1 MATINKVIIMTNRDD
16 RNEDY
21 SPSENVGA
29 AFSVNYEMSLRDSSI
44 MEMYD
49 EGLST
54 YQIAEELEL
63 NRHTVSKVLKKNQ
76 IETRTIA
83 DYHKLKHE
91 EVIELFNK
99 GKDKKEI
106 AGILELT
113 DYTVRKVLEERGL
126 LLKKRDRNTILIAR
140 YVQMKN
146 KGYDNESISIFLGIT
161 QKQLNKH
168 IRNSGV
174 NVTAVR
180 HKTKTIENIADLIR
194 KRLEGFKVTELSL
207 EYGLDLLLLREI
219 FYDFGL
225 CCEV

>member
-1 MATINKVIIMTNRDD
+1 METSNKVITMANKDD

-21 SPSENVGA
+21 SPSEDVGSG
-29 AFSVNYEMSLRDSSI
+29 FSVNHEMSLRDNSI
-44 MEMYD
+44 VELYD
-49 EGLST
+49 EGKST
-54 YQIAEELEL
+54 YQIADELEL

-91 EVIELFNK
+91 EVVELFNK

-106 AGILELT
+106 AEILELT

-126 LLKKRDRNTILIAR
+126 LLRKMDRDTILIAR
-140 YVQMKN
+140 YIQMKN

-161 QKQLNKH
+161 QKQLNKN

-180 HKTKTIENIADLIR
+180 YKTKTIENIADLVR
-194 KRLEGFKVTELSL
+194 KRLEGFKIAELSL

-225 CCEV
+225 CCDV

>member
-1 MATINKVIIMTNRDD
+1 MTNRDNQ
-16 RNEDY
+16 NEDH
-21 SPSENVGA
+21 SPSNDAGA
-29 AFSVNYEMSLRDSSI
+29 GFSVNYEVSHRDSSI
-44 MEMYD
+44 VELYD

-91 EVIELFNK
+91 EVIELFYK

-106 AGILELT
+106 AKILELT
-113 DYTVRKVLEERGL
+113 DYTVRKVLEKRGL
-126 LLKKRDRNTILIAR
+126 LLKKKDRDTILIAR

-146 KGYDNESISIFLGIT
+146 KGYDNESVSIFLGIT

-194 KRLEGFKVTELSL
+194 KRLEGTKVTDLAL
-207 EYGLDLLLLREI
+207 EHGLDLLLLREI

-225 CCEV
+225 CCEI

>member
-1 MATINKVIIMTNRDD
+1 MTNRDEQH
-16 RNEDY
+16 EDY
-21 SPSENVGA
+21 SPSEDVGSG
-29 AFSVNYEMSLRDSSI
+29 FSVSHEVSQRDSSI
-44 MEMYD
+44 VELYD
-49 EGLST
+49 EGKST

-91 EVIELFNK
+91 EVVKLFNK
-99 GKDKKEI
+99 GKGKKEI
-106 AGILELT
+106 AVILELT

-126 LLKKRDRNTILIAR
+126 VFKKKDRDTILIAR
-140 YVQMKN
+140 YIQMKN

-161 QKQLNKH
+161 QKQLNKY

-194 KRLEGFKVTELSL
+194 KRLEGTRVTDLSL
-207 EYGLDLLLLREI
+207 EYSLDLLLLREI

-225 CCEV
+225 CCDV

>member
-1 MATINKVIIMTNRDD
+1 MTNRDEQTEMY
-16 RNEDY
+16 NSSED
-21 SPSENVGA
+21 VGSG
-29 AFSVNYEMSLRDSSI
+29 FSVNHEMSIRDVSI
-44 MEMYD
+44 VELYD
-49 EGLST
+49 GGKST

-91 EVIELFNK
+91 EVVELFNK

-106 AGILELT
+106 AESLELT
-113 DYTVRKVLEERGL
+113 DYTVRKVLEEKGL
-126 LLKKRDRNTILIAR
+126 LLKKRDRDTILIAR
-140 YVQMKN
+140 YIQMKN
-146 KGYDNESISIFLGIT
+146 KGYDNESISIFLSIT

-180 HKTKTIENIADLIR
+180 FKTKTIENIADLIR